1 MTTDELLIRGHHRR
15 FFHGHRL
22 AVVCRFPGV
31 APLITPHSLTRT
43 HTARTMV
50 ELGNLDGSGPV
61 KRERV
66 EIAEVNNQ
74 VRAQSSQAFG
84 PWPCRATRLRQPT
97 NF

>member
-1 MTTDELLIRGHHRR
+1 
-15 FFHGHRL
+15 
-22 AVVCRFPGV
+22 
-31 APLITPHSLTRT
+31 
-43 HTARTMV
+43 MV